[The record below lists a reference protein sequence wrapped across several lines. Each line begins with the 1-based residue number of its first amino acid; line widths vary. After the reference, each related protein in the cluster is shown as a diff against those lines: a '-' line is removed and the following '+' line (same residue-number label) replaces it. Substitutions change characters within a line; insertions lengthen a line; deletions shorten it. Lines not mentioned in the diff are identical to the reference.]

1 MRLFMKIQHLIPI
14 LFLAAFCTVSA
25 QTNNQTTP
33 ELLSQPAGWLV
44 KLGVFQPNMTN
55 STVIVD
61 GQELTSVTAVAVG
74 KSLGPN
80 LALKNDGT
88 VVGWGWNIFGQATG
102 VSSENGSGPV
112 VINGQ
117 ALNNVKAVAAG
128 RTESVALKNDGTV
141 VIWGADNAGRKID
154 VPPDLKNAVA
164 VAAGWDHCLVLERD
178 GTVVR
183 LAAGSV
189 LQLGASNVVAIA
201 AGQGYGVGVIG
212 NDLLLQT
219 DGSVKWVY
227 RGINDESSSLPHEL
241 TNIVAIAAG
250 GAANLALTRNGRVF
264 GWGAND
270 RGQATGVPTTN
281 YIARGYVTIDGH
293 LLTDVKAIDAGDD
306 VNVALKRDGTVV
318 AWGGNGK
325 ATIPEGLSNVV
336 AIAVGIDYCLAI
348 TTNSTVADHFR
359 PK

>member
-1 MRLFMKIQHLIPI
+1 
-14 LFLAAFCTVSA
+14 
-25 QTNNQTTP
+25 
-33 ELLSQPAGWLV
+33 
-44 KLGVFQPNMTN
+44 MTN

-61 GQELTSVTAVAVG
+61 GQELTNITAVAVG
-74 KSLGPN
+74 TSQGPN

-102 VSSENGSGPV
+102 ASSENGSGPV
-112 VINGQ
+112 VINSQ
-117 ALNNVKAVAAG
+117 TLNNCKAVAAG
-128 RTESVALKNDGTV
+128 RTESIALKNDRTV

-178 GTVVR
+178 GTVVM
-183 LAAGSV
+183 LAAGSDV
-189 LQLGASNVVAIA
+189 RLGVSNVVAIA
-201 AGQGYGVGVIG
+201 AGQGYGFGVIG
-212 NDLLLQT
+212 SDLLLQT
-219 DGSVKWVY
+219 DGSVKEIY
-227 RGINDESSSLPHEL
+227 RGIYDESGALPREW

-250 GAANLALTRNGRVF
+250 GAATLALTRDGRVF

-281 YIARGYVTIDGH
+281 YIASGYVTIGGQS
-293 LLTDVKAIDAGDD
+293 LTDVKAIAAGVD

-359 PK
+359 SK